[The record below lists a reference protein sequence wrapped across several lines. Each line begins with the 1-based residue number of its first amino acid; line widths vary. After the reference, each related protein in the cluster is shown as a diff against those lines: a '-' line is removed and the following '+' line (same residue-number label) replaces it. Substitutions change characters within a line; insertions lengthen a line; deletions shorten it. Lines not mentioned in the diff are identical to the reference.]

1 MATPNIDVV
10 ISREVDAKG
19 QMCPMPIVMVA
30 KAIKD
35 LAPGQVLVLYATD
48 QGAKKD
54 VPAWANRTGNKILEM
69 TEENGVLAYY
79 IQRMA

>member
-1 MATPNIDVV
+1 MPNVV
-10 ISREVDAKG
+10 ISREVDAKE

-48 QGAKKD
+48 QGARRD
-54 VPAWANRTGNKILEM
+54 VPAWASRTGNTILDM

-79 IQRMA
+79 IQRTA

>member
-1 MATPNIDVV
+1 MATPNIDIVV
-10 ISREVDAKG
+10 SREVDAKG

-35 LAPGQVLVLYATD
+35 LVPGQVLVLYATD
-48 QGAKKD
+48 QGAKRD
-54 VPAWANRTGNKILEM
+54 MPAWANRTGNKIVKV

-79 IQRMA
+79 IQRAA